1 MEGPLY
7 VTFCFSLVF
16 PCFQFDYNLSHC
28 APPWIYPAWDTQHF
42 LDKIVYFLSHD
53 RVVFS
58 YYLLKYFLG
67 SSLSLFSFWH
77 PNNAN
82 VVPKVSYAIFIF
94 FFIFSKFCSVVV
106 ISIILLPGWLCV
118 LLLQLFG
125 Y

>member
-67 SSLSLFSFWH
+67 SSLSFSFWH

-106 ISIILLPGWLCV
+106 ISIILLPGCLCV